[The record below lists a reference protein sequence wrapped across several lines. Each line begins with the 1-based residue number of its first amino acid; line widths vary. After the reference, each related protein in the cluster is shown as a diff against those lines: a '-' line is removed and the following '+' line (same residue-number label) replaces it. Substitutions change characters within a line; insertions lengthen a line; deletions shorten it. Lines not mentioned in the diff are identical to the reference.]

1 MSELTPKYS
10 GEVQFAGYTDSS
22 RNGPRVT
29 FRLDD
34 RSDLEQFVGMEG
46 KRYMLAIVEIGDDEQ
61 PVQQPRERL
70 GPLCEWAVMRCKEPK
85 FWEFLNKEFLGGEL
99 VDSEEGAKKAIL
111 NLCKVTS
118 RKEIDQR
125 DTSLYFK
132 DVIMS
137 PYRYWLQREGV
148 EA

>member
-29 FRLDD
+29 FRLGD

-70 GPLCEWAVMRCKEPK
+70 GPLCEWAVMRCKDPK
-85 FWEFLNKEFLGGEL
+85 FWEFLSTFDIEPVTTEQEAKDTLVFLCA
-99 VDSEEGAKKAIL
+99 VD
-111 NLCKVTS
+111 S
-118 RKEIDQR
+118 RKEF
-125 DTSLYFK
+125 DTNP
-132 DVIMS
+132 DVAARLKRLILN
-137 PYRYWLQREGV
+137 PYREWLQRDGV
-148 EA
+148 TA